1 MSCNF
6 NECYADEFD
15 GEGYEDEC
23 YEGCDNCNDDYE
35 SFEAWT
41 SNYVKKGLNKWGR
54 GVCWDWCEHGTCNDD
69 FNCGMAHP
77 ILAID
82 TTYGGK
88 GCSIEIKSPRATI
101 GLPSNG
107 KTEGARLPNIEGII
121 KGLGFIEKD
130 KDASQQDQEPLV
142 FEHEAE
148 LNVSYAEKDDAKSLG
163 AWWNPDKKIWYVPAG
178 IDVRPFERWSPKVDG
193 KYVLSMVYDSEAYL
207 STTYQEKDE
216 VKALGAWWDPEKKK
230 WYVPRC
236 KNLRPFLKWNP
247 EVNGRPVVSPRMS
260 RSSPLFVNDELD
272 KASAV
277 ARLQDRGFDF
287 SVFEFPVLKRMREQT
302 LREEMKA
309 AGYSEG
315 IESPAGVK
323 RTRCSSPGRDTDDRK
338 LPAAVTPEKYSNPKR
353 GSREV

>member
-1 MSCNF
+1 MSCNC

-15 GEGYEDEC
+15 GEGYEDEG
-23 YEGCDNCNDDYE
+23 YYDNCDDDYE

-41 SNYVKKGLNKWGR
+41 SKYVRKGLNKWGK
-54 GVCWDWCEHGTCNDD
+54 GVCWDWCEHGYCYDD

-77 ILAID
+77 TLAIE
-82 TTYGGK
+82 TTQGK
-88 GCSIEIKSPRATI
+88 GCSIEIKSSGATI
-101 GLPSNG
+101 GLPLKG
-107 KTEGARLPNIEGII
+107 KSEGARLPNIECII
-121 KGLGFIEKD
+121 KGLGFVEKD
-130 KDASQQDQEPLV
+130 KDTPQQDQEPLV
-142 FEHEAE
+142 FESEAE
-148 LNVSYAEKDDAKSLG
+148 LNVRYVEKEDAKSLG
-163 AWWNPDKKIWYVPAG
+163 ALWNPGETIWYVPAG

-193 KYVLSMVYDSEAYL
+193 KYVLGMVYDSKAYL
-207 STTYQEKDE
+207 STTYQEKNE
-216 VKALGAWWDPEKKK
+216 VKALGAWWDPKKNK
-230 WYVPRC
+230 WYVPPG
-236 KNLRPFLKWNP
+236 KTLRPFLKWNP
-247 EVNGRPVVSPRMS
+247 EVNDRPVVGPRMS
-260 RSSPLFVNDELD
+260 NPLFVNDKLD

-277 ARLQDRGFDF
+277 AQLQDRGFDF